1 MFSLLVL
8 RRGNAEC
15 VLMWCPPMRSRWTPP
30 GEMFPTYA
38 PNSYFPSRLPH
49 NKTEL
54 LAMVGKKQARQF
66 HQALYS
72 INQKSSDLK
81 KWEEIGQAPKLGT
94 AYKWEYCAI
103 SRLISANSVNMV
115 SYRSLHDISHC
126 TTQGGEVYLQIR
138 ASLRRQGWDP
148 SVRWAVHWFWHD
160 QKYTGTR
167 CVWKYQIVKLS
178 PFCGMHTI
186 CLTVLFTHHLSG
198 VRDVRSWLQVPSP
211 QQCFHIPLGIPGDSL
226 SISIT
231 PT

>member
-148 SVRWAVHWFWHD
+148 SVWWALHRFWHD
-160 QKYTGTR
+160 QKYPGIIAVKYENTIIAKLNHFSVLDAPCILSCSLDIVHIVRFTR
-167 CVWKYQIVKLS
+167 C
-178 PFCGMHTI
+178 M
-186 CLTVLFTHHLSG
+186 
-198 VRDVRSWLQVPSP
+198 
-211 QQCFHIPLGIPGDSL
+211 
-226 SISIT
+226 
-231 PT
+231 